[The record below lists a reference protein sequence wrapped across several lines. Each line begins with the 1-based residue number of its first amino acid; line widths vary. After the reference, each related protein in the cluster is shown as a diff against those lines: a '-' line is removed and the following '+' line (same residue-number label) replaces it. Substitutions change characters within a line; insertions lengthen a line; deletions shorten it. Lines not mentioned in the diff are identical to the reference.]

1 MNDNILKQVKDY
13 MGCTCTNGES
23 IIHNAILYEVAYRYD
38 YIKNDYTDFDNADL
52 TLDDLKEITDE
63 ILSSY
68 YLNEGLNE
76 VIDGRLFE
84 YTDSKTIE

>member
-23 IIHNAILYEVAYRYD
+23 LLYNAILYEVAYQYD
-38 YIKNDYTDFDNADL
+38 DIKNNYTDFENVDL
-52 TLDDLKEITDE
+52 TLDDLKEIADQM
-63 ILSSY
+63 LSSY

-76 VIDGRLFE
+76 IIDGGLFE
-84 YTDSKTIE
+84 YANSKTIE

>member
-1 MNDNILKQVKDY
+1 M
-13 MGCTCTNGES
+13 
-23 IIHNAILYEVAYRYD
+23 IIWQ
-38 YIKNDYTDFDNADL
+38 NDYTDFDNADL